1 MKLKQSELNLLIIL
15 GVVLVVFCSYFFGFR
30 NLMAKNDIVTDEVA
44 KLEEKYKNLKN
55 MKQKIDDFKND
66 TEDYNAEIDKM
77 YSSFDSGASQEY
89 TIKFLEAIE
98 GNMPTA
104 WVRSATL
111 SQPEQIFTF
120 GNVTSSNPTMMGQ
133 VVYQSSNVGYAMKS
147 TLSFE
152 ASYADF
158 KEMLKYLLHNPNKCT
173 VESLSV
179 SYSAEEDIVSG
190 SFVLTQFSIVGPDRE
205 FGEVHIQN
213 ELFGTENL
221 FQSSIFDSEVEGE
234 ENGNDIISDHDL
246 RLSLQSSE
254 TDAPALS
261 LGFKTDKSK
270 TITNEDNNVKDVT
283 IKITG
288 EADNYRI
295 SYKVGNVTY
304 PVTGYDEGAEFVPG
318 TKLSLLVNSA
328 SRTSSNDVSG
338 ANVTIINETDMTLYI
353 KVINEA
359 EGDPRFKIVDKQ
371 GDIVV
376 FQ

>member
-66 TEDYNAEIDKM
+66 TVDYNSEIDKM
-77 YSSFDSGASQEY
+77 YSSFDKGASQEY

-98 GNMPTA
+98 DNVPTA
-104 WVRSATL
+104 WIRSASL

-147 TLSFE
+147 TISFE
-152 ASYADF
+152 ANYADF
-158 KEMLKYLLHNPNKCT
+158 KEMLKYLLDNPSKCT

-179 SYSAEEDIVSG
+179 SYSAEEDLVSG

-246 RLSLQSSE
+246 RLSLQSAE

-270 TITNEDNNVKDVT
+270 TITNEDNDVKDVT

-318 TKLSLLVNSA
+318 TKLSLLVNSG

-338 ANVTIINETDMTLYI
+338 ANVTVINETDMTLYI